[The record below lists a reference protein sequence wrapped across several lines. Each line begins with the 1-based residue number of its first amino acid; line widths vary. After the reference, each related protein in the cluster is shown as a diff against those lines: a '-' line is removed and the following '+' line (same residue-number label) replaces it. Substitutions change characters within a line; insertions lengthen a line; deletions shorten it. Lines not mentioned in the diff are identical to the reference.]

1 MFRLVKNLGKIS
13 LSGPLTTSFLHKR
26 TMTFST
32 SFDVENPTI
41 KLNETESKIS
51 QLLKDF
57 TSDYNSRTPGEDLEL
72 RITGGWV
79 RDKLLGHES
88 NDLDIAIN
96 KLSGEEFGETLRE
109 FLIANFDTYK
119 ISPNNIHKIDKN
131 PAKSKHLETATTKLY
146 GLDVDFVNLRS
157 EEYTEDSRIPI
168 IKYGTP
174 QEDALRRDATLNAL
188 FYNIQKDQVEDLTER
203 GLKDLQKGLLRTP
216 LTPLKTFLD
225 DPLRVLR
232 LIRFASRFGFDIEE
246 ETYNSMKEDSIKTA
260 LIHKI
265 SRERVGVEVEKTLQS
280 ANPIHGLEMITN
292 IKLLP
297 SIFNFGP
304 FEEVISK
311 LNGAD
316 YIREMFEKVDN
327 EAPKAIET
335 IKTFNKKTK
344 LTSIFDEVLQDKELK
359 MLFWLSIILRP
370 WRDIKLF
377 FNPKKKTFATEM
389 IIKEGVKLSKLDAD
403 VVTKL
408 VSTSEEYQSV
418 IAKLPDYKRSTVGI
432 LLKQYGENLK
442 LSIMFNFFD
451 ELIQGGDSQAIISK
465 YELFYDT
472 ILKEELQDSYKLKPI
487 VDGKTLM
494 KKLNTKPGPWMA
506 KVNEQI
512 LVWQLDNPGKTQ
524 DDCIDYVKSILE
536 SQ

>member
-1 MFRLVKNLGKIS
+1 MVFTSAFDVKN
-13 LSGPLTTSFLHKR
+13 
-26 TMTFST
+26 
-32 SFDVENPTI
+32 PTVQ
-41 KLNETESKIS
+41 LNETEQKIS

-57 TSDYNSRTPGEDLEL
+57 SNDYNSQNDGEKLEL

-79 RDKLLGHES
+79 RDKLLGDES

-96 KLSGEEFGETLRE
+96 KLTGEEFGENLRQ
-109 FLIANFDTYK
+109 FLIDNFDTYQ
-119 ISPNNIHKIDKN
+119 ISPKNVHKIDKN

-203 GLKDLQKGLLRTP
+203 GLEDLRDGVLRTP
-216 LTPLKTFLD
+216 LKPLKTFLD

-232 LIRFASRFGFDIEE
+232 LIRFASRFGFSIEE
-246 ETYNSMKEDSIKTA
+246 ETFNAMKEESIKAA

-265 SRERVGVEVEKTLQS
+265 SRERVGVEIEKTLQGK
-280 ANPIHGLEMITN
+280 NPVYGLELIN
-292 IKLLP
+292 ELKLMR

-304 FEEVISK
+304 FEDVICGGNDKSLVDSIFGEV
-311 LNGAD
+311 
-316 YIREMFEKVDN
+316 EKQASNSIAVVKN
-327 EAPKAIET
+327 FQSE
-335 IKTFNKKTK
+335 TK
-344 LTSIFDEVLQDKELK
+344 LDSVFKNVIQDKELK

-370 WRDIKLF
+370 WRNTKVHV
-377 FNPKKKTFATEM
+377 KKPVFATEI

-408 VSTSEEYQSV
+408 VSTSEEYQSIV
-418 IAKLPDYKRSTVGI
+418 NQLPDFKRSTIGV
-432 LLKQYGENLK
+432 LLKQYGENLN

-451 ELIQGGDSQAIISK
+451 ELIKTNDTEATIFK
-465 YELFYDT
+465 YESFYDV
-472 ILKEELQDSYKLKPI
+472 ILKENLQDSYKLKPI
-487 VDGKTLM
+487 VDGKTLI
-494 KKLNTKPGPWMA
+494 KKLNTKPGPWMS
-506 KVNEQI
+506 KITEEI
-512 LVWQLDNPGKTQ
+512 MVWQLDNPERSQ
-524 DDCIDYVKSILE
+524 EDCISFVASILE
-536 SQ
+536 QQK